1 MTNRYMSTYKKR
13 NKKKVSIVKKAQIKR
28 LRQERDAQIAEGS
41 RRRKKRYWEDK
52 DQEFKDDDDYTNKII
67 TLEEKKKRKKKRK
80 QAYLDWDESLVQA
93 EAEENQKKRK
103 KRFQAQKQSA
113 KMVSKIKVPTSLDYT
128 RTQMREAE
136 NRKKRKKMHDN

>member
-1 MTNRYMSTYKKR
+1 MSDKKP
-13 NKKKVSIVKKAQIKR
+13 KKKKIVSIVKKAQIKR
-28 LRQERDAQIAEGS
+28 LRQERDDQIAKGS
-41 RRRKKRYWEDK
+41 RRRDKRYWK
-52 DQEFKDDDDYTNKII
+52 DRGQEFKDDDDYTDKII

-80 QAYLDWDESLVQA
+80 QAYLDWDESLATA